1 MTGRLAAALVVVIF
15 ACGGGS
21 ELADLAADTCEVL
34 ADPGTSVASRS
45 LVVRGATTSAMEM
58 GFTEHE
64 FLEAIRAECGDT
76 VIVGDEP

>member
-21 ELADLAADTCEVL
+21 EPADLAVDTCEVL

-58 GFTEHE
+58 GFTE
-64 FLEAIRAECGDT
+64 AIRAECGDT